1 MIQLLRYL
9 HLYAYLVNSSLRFSG
24 YAPLSFPAIKA
35 LDLFQA
41 FAFVA
46 PWAYW
51 HFRFGADV
59 LGHLK
64 FVQLLSD
71 IIFKKIT
78 STHEK
83 KGFYSGK
90 SFYSLKGK
98 VGGGDHY
105 ETKVKS
111 DDKPSCFARL
121 RKTCRCWQSNKGNA
135 RGTNI
140 YAIKPKLDIR
150 DYFKKRFG
158 RNQGVYQI

>member
-1 MIQLLRYL
+1 M
-9 HLYAYLVNSSLRFSG
+9 
-24 YAPLSFPAIKA
+24 
-35 LDLFQA
+35 
-41 FAFVA
+41 FVA

-90 SFYSLKGK
+90 SFYSLEGK

-105 ETKVKS
+105 ETKDKS
-111 DDKPSCFARL
+111 DDKLSCFERL
-121 RKTCRCWQSNKGNA
+121 RKTCRCWQSNEGDA

-140 YAIKPKLDIR
+140 YAIKLKHNDWEF
-150 DYFKKRFG
+150 FKKALWTKPRRLPNISETFFEFF
-158 RNQGVYQI
+158 RGV